1 MKKIFTFILTAILAL
16 NAAVNSQASPADPT
30 PYKYTQPNGSVI
42 ILQGHGDEFYHW
54 ITDEAGNEVEI
65 GEDGYVHKVERPLSS
80 QEKRIASAKSP
91 MRTNLSSAPQYAQST
106 GSPHFL
112 ILLIQFQGE
121 QEKFIE
127 DDPGQAFSN
136 MLNLTGYNVHSA
148 KGSVQEYFSDNS
160 AGKFTPIF
168 DVYGPVTVSGT
179 LAEYGKKTAKDSDN
193 DVARALIEACYKL
206 KDEINWGLY
215 DANNDKT
222 VDNVFFFYAG
232 NSEAENT
239 SISNNIWP
247 HKWNVY
253 SSLSAGGHL
262 YDEIPGSSPKINY
275 IEATTY
281 ATSGALNGYKLSTY
295 GCTSEFT
302 GSTKVMC
309 GIGTFC
315 HEFSHTIGLPD
326 YYDTDYDDNGQGD
339 GLFHYSLMSSG
350 NYNGYDSGT
359 GTKGHIPPSYTAIDK
374 VKMGWASW
382 DSLTSGSSY
391 TLDGTS
397 AINNEGNIIAYRT
410 ILSSSGTNEYFV
422 YEARNGQ
429 KWDSPLSTGLLI
441 YHVRESRFDSYGN
454 TYENNPGIYLKAAYP
469 SSLNPPHASEANVPY
484 PGPYNVTSFDN
495 NSPSPATDW
504 SGTWHGDEISNIK
517 YDSSKHQVT
526 FTYTKKNPD
535 GKTLSGKVTDYSTGA
550 GISGASIK
558 VDYVGGSKSTT
569 TSTDGSYSL
578 DFGSV
583 SNPNFSISISK
594 SGYLSLENDSYT
606 HPGGDV
612 IRNFTLISESA
623 AEDGIDLRRCSENP
637 TNRTNYTSNSKDTQ
651 GAIKFSASEMAPF
664 VGMKI
669 TDISFRYNTSS
680 PTEVK
685 AIVYF
690 DEERVLNQTVGSPKS
705 GVFNDVKVSEEI
717 IIPLGKNVYVGY
729 SIKGAGDYPYSVDK
743 DKTENNGFYE
753 AEIGSTSW
761 HNYSQYGSL
770 LISFKVQDESKVEHD
785 TMYILGYSGLNLVPG
800 ETYTK
805 PKNSWSS
812 ATTID
817 LSMAES
823 SDPVKSATY
832 YFDDI
837 KQSGASISITSKTS
851 TGDHTIKAEVT
862 YESGKTE
869 TIIQVIKVQ

>member
-16 NAAVNSQASPADPT
+16 NAAVSSQASPAYPF
-30 PYKYTQPNGSVI
+30 PIKYTQPDGSVI
-42 ILQGHGDEFYHW
+42 TIQMHGDEFYHW
-54 ITDEAGNEVEI
+54 ITDESGNEIVMDES
-65 GEDGYVHKVERPLSS
+65 GFYHKVSNPPTPEMKKLMSESS
-80 QEKRIASAKSP
+80 RMRADAEASPSLVQK
-91 MRTNLSSAPQYAQST
+91 T

-112 ILLIQFQGE
+112 VILI
-121 QEKFIE
+121 
-127 DDPGQAFSN
+127 AFKDKPFTHTKAEFEA
-136 MLNLTGYNVHSA
+136 MLNENGYTGNKAVGSA
-148 KGSVQEYFSDNS
+148 ADYFEDNS
-160 AGKFTPIF
+160 DGAFRPIF
-168 DVYGPVTVSGT
+168 DVYGPVT
-179 LAEYGKKTAKDSDN
+179 LDQNYAYYGGNDDTPKADDLRPGCALIDACVKLDNDVNFAQYDSDN
-193 DVARALIEACYKL
+193 DGVI
-206 KDEINWGLY
+206 
-215 DANNDKT
+215 
-222 VDNVFFFYAG
+222 DNVFFYFSG
-232 NSEAENT
+232 NNEAEGGPDDT
-239 SISNNIWP
+239 IWP
-247 HKWNVY
+247 HKWNIPYGCRDKQSSNVPGTSYTYSNIRFDGKKFDVY
-253 SSLSAGGHL
+253 A
-262 YDEIPGSSPKINY
+262 
-275 IEATTY
+275 
-281 ATSGALNGYKLSTY
+281 
-295 GCTSEFT
+295 CTSELR
-302 GSTKVMC
+302 STSQSEMC

-315 HEFSHTIGLPD
+315 HEFSHSLGLPD
-326 YYDTDYDDNGQGD
+326 YYDTDYSENGQGD
-339 GLFHYSLMSSG
+339 GLFHYSVMSSG
-350 NYNGYDSGT
+350 NYNSNGR
-359 GTKGHIPPSYTAIDK
+359 IPPYYTAIDK
-374 VKMGWASW
+374 VKIGWTSW
-382 DSLTSGSSY
+382 SELQSGQSY
-391 TLDGTS
+391 TLNDSNRMT
-397 AINNEGNIIAYRT
+397 AYRT
-410 ILSSSGTNEYFV
+410 ILSSSGSDEYF
-422 YEARNGQ
+422 AFDAKNGQ
-429 KWDSPLSTGLLI
+429 KWDSPLPTGLLI
-441 YHVRESRFDSYGN
+441 YHVRESRFDNKNYLN
-454 TYENNPGIYLKAAYP
+454 KYENNPGIYFKAAYP

-504 SGTWHGDEISNIK
+504 SGKWHGDEISNIK

-569 TSTDGSYSL
+569 TSSDGSYAME
-578 DFGSV
+578 FEGV
-583 SNPNFSISISK
+583 SDPRFSISITK
-594 SGYLSLENDSYT
+594 SGYYSLENDSYT

-637 TNRTNYTSNSKDTQ
+637 TNRTNYASNSKNTQ
-651 GAIKFSASEMAPF
+651 GTIKFSASEMAPF

-717 IIPLGKNVYVGY
+717 IIPSGKNVYVGY
-729 SIKGAGDYPYSVDK
+729 SIQGAGDYPYSVDK

-770 LISFKVQDESKVEHD
+770 LISFKVKDESKVEHD

-800 ETYTK
+800 KTYTR
-805 PKNSWSS
+805 PSSYWSS
-812 ATTID
+812 ATKID

-823 SDPVKSATY
+823 SDPVKSVTY
-832 YFDDI
+832 YFDDT
-837 KQSGASISITSKTS
+837 KQSGDSISIEYGTT

-862 YESGKTE
+862 YQSGRTE
-869 TIIQVIKVQ
+869 TIIQVINVQ